1 MPPRSAPD
9 PVRHLRGLRPAL
21 AWALLILVL
30 CLMPGEAV
38 PSWDWTDLLNIDK
51 PVHAVL
57 FGVLLVLLVRGFR
70 TARAGFLRPSR
81 PMLVAFVG
89 TVAYGA
95 LTEWMQQ
102 LEALGRHGD
111 LNDLLANTV
120 GAVLG
125 MIYLRWRSHRKRP
138 HGMEPVA

>member
-1 MPPRSAPD
+1 M
-9 PVRHLRGLRPAL
+9 RGLRPAI

-38 PSWDWTDLLNIDK
+38 PSWDWTDLLNLDK

-57 FGVLLVLLVRGFR
+57 FGVLLVLLVQGFR
-70 TARAGFLRPSR
+70 TARSQAFRPAR
-81 PMLVAFVG
+81 PLLVAFVL

-111 LNDLLANTV
+111 LNDLVANTV
-120 GAVLG
+120 GALLG
-125 MIYLRWRSHRKRP
+125 MIYLRWQLNRQRARE
-138 HGMEPVA
+138 MERVV

>member
-1 MPPRSAPD
+1 M
-9 PVRHLRGLRPAL
+9 RGLRPAI

-38 PSWDWTDLLNIDK
+38 PSWDWTDLLNLDK

-57 FGVLLVLLVRGFR
+57 FGVLLVLLVQGFR
-70 TARAGFLRPSR
+70 TARAEAFRPAR
-81 PMLVAFVG
+81 PLLVAFVL
-89 TVAYGA
+89 TVVYGA

-111 LNDLLANTV
+111 LNDLVANTV
-120 GAVLG
+120 GALLG
-125 MIYLRWRSHRKRP
+125 MIYLRWQLNRQRARE
-138 HGMEPVA
+138 MERVV